1 MQNADTS
8 TEPSVRHHLPR
19 LFTPIVLRGL
29 ELRNRTI
36 KAGTYE
42 GMAPGGVPSAA
53 LVEHHRRIA
62 AGGIGMTT
70 VAYCS
75 VSPDG
80 RTFPEQLT
88 MRPEIEPRLRELT
101 AAVHAEGAAASLQL
115 GHCGY
120 FSKNPEVTGG
130 RSLGPSRLFNA
141 YGFFKGM
148 VWSKAMDAA
157 DLDQVVADFARA
169 AERAVACGFDAVE
182 LHFGHGYLLSQFLS
196 PWSNRRRDEYGGSLQ
211 NRLRLPLRV
220 VAAVRAAVGP
230 DVPVLA
236 KTNLRDGFRGGLEID
251 EAVEVARA
259 LEVAGVDALVPSGG
273 FTSKSPL
280 FLLRGGRPL
289 NRMIEVEQSSAQRMA
304 LRLFGPLV
312 VRKVPYEES
321 FFRDLALQ
329 LRNAVHVPTA
339 LLGGVHSAAALG
351 QAMADG
357 FDLVVLGRPL
367 IYDPTFVEGI
377 RNGSVA
383 VSGCDHCNE
392 CIAEMDAGGVRC
404 VRPEAPGHARI
415 PFDFQP

>member
-1 MQNADTS
+1 MVAV
-8 TEPSVRHHLPR
+8 TESPPAPNRNLSR
-19 LFTPIVLRGL
+19 LFEPLRLRGL

-42 GMAPGGVPSAA
+42 GMSPGGIPDNA
-53 LVEHHRRIA
+53 LIEHHRAIA

-70 VAYCS
+70 VAYCA

-80 RTFPEQLT
+80 RTFPEQMS
-88 MRPEIEPRLRELT
+88 MRPEVEPKLRELT
-101 AAVHAEGAAASLQL
+101 AAVHAEGAAVSLQL

-120 FSKNPEVTGG
+120 FSKNTELPGK

-148 VWSKAMDAA
+148 VWSKAMDQA

-169 AERAVACGFDAVE
+169 AEGAVACGFDAVE
-182 LHFGHGYLLSQFLS
+182 LHLGHGYLLSQFLS
-196 PWSNRRRDEYGGSLQ
+196 PWSNRRRDEHGGPIE

-220 VAAVRAAVGP
+220 ISAVRAAVG
-230 DVPVLA
+230 DTVPILA
-236 KTNLRDGFRGGLEID
+236 KINLSDGFAGGLEIG
-251 EAVEVARA
+251 ESVVVAQA
-259 LEVAGVDALVPSGG
+259 LEAAGGDLLVPSGG

-280 FLLRGGRPL
+280 YLLRGGRPL
-289 NRMIEVEQSSAQRMA
+289 DRMIEVETSRAQRLA
-304 LRLFGPLV
+304 LRLFGPIV
-312 VRKVPYEES
+312 VRKVPFEES

-329 LRNAVHVPTA
+329 VRAAVGMPVA
-339 LLGGVHSAAALG
+339 LLGGVHSAASLE

-367 IYDPTFVEGI
+367 IHDPDFVNKI
-377 RNGSVA
+377 RSGSIE
-383 VSGCDHCNE
+383 VSGCNHCNE

-404 VRPEAPGHARI
+404 VLPEAPGSQRPPVAAA
-415 PFDFQP
+415 

>member
-1 MQNADTS
+1 MTA
-8 TEPSVRHHLPR
+8 PHPHLSR
-19 LFTPIVLRGL
+19 LFEPVRLGGL
-29 ELRNRTI
+29 SLRNRTI
-36 KAGTYE
+36 KAATYE
-42 GMAPGGVPSAA
+42 GMTPGGMPSAA

-88 MRPEIEPRLRELT
+88 MRPEVEPRLRELT
-101 AAVHAEGAAASLQL
+101 AAVQAEGAAVSLQL

-120 FSKNPEVTGG
+120 FSKNTEVTGG

-148 VWSKAMDAA
+148 VWSKAMNVGE
-157 DLDQVVADFARA
+157 LDQVVADFAHA

-182 LHFGHGYLLSQFLS
+182 IHLGHGYLLSQFLS
-196 PWSNRRRDEYGGSLQ
+196 PWSNRRRDDYGGSLR

-220 VAAVRAAVGP
+220 IDAVRAAVGP

-236 KTNLRDGFRGGLEID
+236 KTNLSDGFSGGLEID
-251 EAVEVARA
+251 ESVEIARA
-259 LEVAGVDALVPSGG
+259 LESAGVDAIVPSGG

-280 FLLRGGRPL
+280 YLLRGGRPL
-289 NRMIEVEQSSAQRMA
+289 HRMIEVETSVAQRAA
-304 LRLFGPLV
+304 LRLFGPIV
-312 VRKVPYEES
+312 VRKVPYEEA
-321 FFRDLALQ
+321 FFREQARR
-329 LRNAVHVPTA
+329 LREAVEMPVA
-339 LLGGVHSAAALG
+339 LLGGVHSASALD

-367 IYDPTFVEGI
+367 IYDPAFVDRI
-377 RNGSVA
+377 RRGEIA
-383 VSGCDHCNE
+383 GSGCDHCNE

-404 VRPEAPGHARI
+404 VRPEAPGHARL
-415 PFDFQP
+415 PLDYAP